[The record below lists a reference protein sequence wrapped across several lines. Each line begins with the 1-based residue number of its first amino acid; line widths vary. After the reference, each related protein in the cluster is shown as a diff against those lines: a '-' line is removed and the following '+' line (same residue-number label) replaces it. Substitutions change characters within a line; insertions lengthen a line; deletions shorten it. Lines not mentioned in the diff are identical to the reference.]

1 MDCSKIQLCTFYLNL
16 VGTLYRPFR
25 YLRSSRLP
33 RPPLSGLFFV
43 FFLIFSFA
51 FLVAFRLSSKRQQ
64 GKKKRKATLLLK
76 SLITELTQLIG
87 WASRDRQ
94 VAAGTRTAL
103 GDWRR
108 WFFRCGGVHGGG
120 IFRWWSRA
128 KCKKKEKEE
137 EKPEKRKAPPLL
149 IIYKKRKKEE

>member
-1 MDCSKIQLCTFYLNL
+1 MVRSIALFATCALL
-16 VGTLYRPFR
+16 VCLALPF
-25 YLRSSRLP
+25 LGFSL
-33 RPPLSGLFFV
+33 FV

-120 IFRWWSRA
+120 IARNLSMVQS
-128 KCKKKEKEE
+128 KVQ
-137 EKPEKRKAPPLL
+137 
-149 IIYKKRKKEE
+149 KKRKGRRKAGEKKSAAGRQHVVSNEKFEKVEIANVF